1 MTRCL
6 TAVLLLAL
14 LLSGCA
20 ASPSPLPLSDRIE
33 NSAEMIAAVRGG
45 LRRHAATITVR
56 FDCGDDIYDTLN
68 SAVDDWVEAALE
80 ETEDPTEG
88 DYIRYQYGGYTW
100 NSSRAYEDGVWSYTV
115 ELVPDYYSY
124 LSQEEQVTEE
134 ADAILEELAFGADTS
149 DAEKIVA
156 IYDRLCR
163 TVSYDKVHRKNR
175 YYHSKSTAYAAL
187 VRHTATCQGYCAAL
201 YRLLRES
208 GIDCRIVTGE
218 AAGEYH
224 AWVIAAVDGRYYGL
238 DPTWD
243 AGAETYRYLL
253 AGAED
258 LADHI
263 PAGRFR
269 TQVFTGRYP
278 MAKEGYWKEGSK

>member
-1 MTRCL
+1 MIRCL
-6 TAVLLLAL
+6 TAALIAL

-20 ASPSPLPLSDRIE
+20 IQSQALPLSDQIG
-33 NSAEMIAAVRGG
+33 NSAEMIAAIRGG
-45 LRRHAATITVR
+45 LRRHAAAITIR
-56 FDCGDDIYDTLN
+56 FDSGENIYDALN
-68 SAVDDWVEAALE
+68 GAIDAWVEAALE
-80 ETEDPTEG
+80 ESEDPREG

-100 NSSRAYEDGVWSYTV
+100 NSSRTYDGGVWSYTV

-124 LSQEEQVTEE
+124 LSQEERVTGEV
-134 ADAILEELAFGADTS
+134 DALLEELAFGTDTS
-149 DAEKIVA
+149 DAEKITA

-163 TVSYDKVHRKNR
+163 TVSYDKVHRKNP

-218 AAGEYH
+218 AVGEYH

-243 AGAETYRYLL
+243 AGADTYCYLL
-253 AGAED
+253 AGAAEF
-258 LADHI
+258 ADHI
-263 PAGRFR
+263 PAERFR
-269 TQVFTGRYP
+269 TKEFTDRYP
-278 MAKEGYWKEGSK
+278 MAKDGYRKEGSK